1 MVLPSDEA
9 VRSPSE
15 EGNVLSRA
23 IQLETRSNHERDPL
37 ADQDILESIEP
48 EYFNREDFDPS
59 SHELKV
65 HMLGSLHGY
74 KYLKKVNTIQLISYI
89 I

>member
-1 MVLPSDEA
+1 M
-9 VRSPSE
+9 
-15 EGNVLSRA
+15 
-23 IQLETRSNHERDPL
+23 QLETRSNHERDPL

-48 EYFNREDFDPS
+48 EYFNSDDFDPS

-74 KYLKKVNTIQLISYI
+74 KHLKESKYHISTFLI
-89 I
+89 